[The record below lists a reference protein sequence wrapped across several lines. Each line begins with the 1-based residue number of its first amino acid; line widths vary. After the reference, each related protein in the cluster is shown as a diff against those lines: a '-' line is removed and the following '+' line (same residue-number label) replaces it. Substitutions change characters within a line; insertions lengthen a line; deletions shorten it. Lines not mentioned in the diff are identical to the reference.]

1 MKEIVEYTD
10 YRKYIQDYYDERK
23 RNSAFSWQEF
33 ARNAGFSSAVF
44 LKYVSEGKKNL
55 SVSAAGSVAS
65 AMGLAGFEQT
75 YFVLMV
81 SYAHAKDDKT
91 KRAAFEERC
100 ALANAHKMLIL
111 GDEEF
116 NYFKS
121 WKNSVIRELAPHM
134 PGAKPLEMARAC
146 KQKISA
152 AEVSE
157 TLDFLVKA
165 KLLIIL
171 TFIVGILT
179 MNSFAGERKSGT
191 YQLIMTSPTSITKI
205 VLGKFL
211 AGIIVILIT
220 EVCSCIYLGVISY
233 FGTPDFSNLF
243 TTLLGFLFLTMA
255 YISFGILASSLTE
268 QPIIAYI
275 ITFLFFFASMYLSN
289 VSTIFRTIS
298 FVDLFSNF
306 TEGIIPIQEAIQLI
320 SFTIM
325 CLLLTIIS
333 VKRRKNIK

>member
-81 SYAHAKDDKT
+81 SYAHAKDDKS

-100 ALANAHKMLIL
+100 ALANAHKVRVL
-111 GDEEF
+111 GSDEF

-121 WKNSVIRELAPHM
+121 WKNPVLRELAPHM
-134 PGAKPLEMARAC
+134 PGAKPLEIAHAC
-146 KQKISA
+146 KPKISA

-165 KLLIIL
+165 KLLKKDRDGNYHQTDKAIKMAPVEAVPLAARDLQRQMGELALKSIDLPIAERMMSGYTLGL
-171 TFIVGILT
+171 TRR
-179 MNSFAGERKSGT
+179 AYERIK
-191 YQLIMTSPTSITKI
+191 KE
-205 VLGKFL
+205 
-211 AGIIVILIT
+211 T
-220 EVCSCIYLGVISY
+220 EDYYRRVVAIA
-233 FGTPDFSNLF
+233 TEEDE
-243 TTLLGFLFLTMA
+243 
-255 YISFGILASSLTE
+255 TE
-268 QPIIAYI
+268 QVYRLNVQ
-275 ITFLFFFASMYLSN
+275 LFPLSEH
-289 VSTIFRTIS
+289 
-298 FVDLFSNF
+298 LK
-306 TEGIIPIQEAIQLI
+306 TEKETVLKKGQ
-320 SFTIM
+320 
-325 CLLLTIIS
+325 
-333 VKRRKNIK
+333 RK